1 MSPQEKLFYS
11 GVCPS
16 LRASTPKREREAGV
30 PDPKK
35 ARLAMA
41 IGLDAESDPW
51 GPASQKGS
59 SKGKGKGKSG
69 KGGKGKM
76 SRGSWAWGT
85 EWDQA
90 DWNHSWNQSRYGS
103 MEDLVTR
110 MSQLMIKHE
119 FAINSL
125 KQDTTVYFFVKPGAQ
140 GLLPILFSTSE
151 RWHQV
156 QRDTPEKTEE
166 SLRLVLLKALLLELG
181 QRLRNFLESEES
193 QKAARDLGWITESG
207 QWKALIWNPQ
217 TEALEEQPGGRTWET
232 RALIAET
239 VELRK
244 LVNQETVFRFQS
256 LKGLTKAPKT
266 AWVQLALELSV
277 RGQGIR
283 AWDLVQSWIGCAAFH
298 TLGCRL
304 RRERGGLSNQARFL
318 RW

>member
-1 MSPQEKLFYS
+1 M
-11 GVCPS
+11 
-16 LRASTPKREREAGV
+16 
-30 PDPKK
+30 
-35 ARLAMA
+35 
-41 IGLDAESDPW
+41 

-151 RWHQV
+151 RWHQL

-232 RALIAET
+232 RALIAERSNYANSST
-239 VELRK
+239 R
-244 LVNQETVFRFQS
+244 RPCS
-256 LKGLTKAPKT
+256 
-266 AWVQLALELSV
+266 
-277 RGQGIR
+277 
-283 AWDLVQSWIGCAAFH
+283 AFSH
-298 TLGCRL
+298 
-304 RRERGGLSNQARFL
+304 
-318 RW
+318 